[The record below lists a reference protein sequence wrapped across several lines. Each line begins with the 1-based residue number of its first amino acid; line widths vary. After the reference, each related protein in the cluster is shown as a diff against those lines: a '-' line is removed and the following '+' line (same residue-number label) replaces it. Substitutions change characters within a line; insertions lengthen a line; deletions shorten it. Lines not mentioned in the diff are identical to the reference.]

1 MNRSL
6 QTLIGAQFL
15 SAFGDNAILFTVIAL
30 TLQEGGR
37 ESWYIPALQSAF
49 ILAFIL
55 LTPWVGRL
63 ADRQPKPLVLLGANL
78 IKALGALAIAFGI
91 EPLLGYAVIG
101 IGAASYG
108 PAKYGIIPD
117 LSAQDQLVRANGWVE
132 GATIAAI
139 LTGTVGGARLADYSI
154 PAALA
159 MVIALYFTSGLATL
173 FLPRSPVKLL
183 EGKTSAWGELL
194 VSLKHL
200 VFDTK
205 TRLILIALSLF
216 WSIAAT
222 LRVVLVAW
230 APEVLHADSA
240 SAIANLTFFMAI
252 GIVIGAAIVPRLIP
266 LNRVRRTRFAAYLM
280 GLLFILMASVTQTL
294 NAEILLLGIGI
305 FGGMIVVPLN
315 ASVQEI
321 GHHSIGSGRAVAA
334 QNFFQNSAILLGM
347 GLYSWS
353 AAQGITAVKAIL
365 FLGGLVVLST
375 WILSRFLPKRQEPR
389 PASPSKV

>member
-1 MNRSL
+1 MNRGL
-6 QTLIGAQFL
+6 RTLIGAQFL

-30 TLQEGGR
+30 TLKEGGR
-37 ESWYIPALQSAF
+37 GNWYIPALQSAF
-49 ILAFIL
+49 IVAFIL

-63 ADRQPKPLVLLGANL
+63 ADRHPKPRVLLGANL
-78 IKALGALAIAFGI
+78 VKALGALAIAFGV
-91 EPLLGYAVIG
+91 EPLVGYAVIG

-117 LSAQDQLVRANGWVE
+117 LSSHDRLVRANGWVE

-139 LTGTVGGARLADYSI
+139 LTGTVGGARMADYSI
-154 PAALA
+154 SMALGL
-159 MVIALYFTSGLATL
+159 VIALYFTSGLATL
-173 FLPRSPVKLL
+173 FLPRGPVKLI
-183 EGKTSAWGELL
+183 EGETSAWGELL
-194 VSLKHL
+194 VSMKQLGS
-200 VFDTK
+200 TAK

-230 APEVLHADSA
+230 APEVLHAETA

-252 GIVIGAAIVPRLIP
+252 GIVIGAAVVPRLIP
-266 LNRVRRTRFAAYLM
+266 LNRIRRARFAAYLM
-280 GLLFILMASVTQTL
+280 GILFVLMGYVTETSY
-294 NAEILLLGIGI
+294 AEILLLGIGI

-321 GHHSIGSGRAVAA
+321 GHQSIGSGRAVAA

-347 GLYSWS
+347 GLYSAS
-353 AAQGITAVKAIL
+353 AAEGVSAVQTIL
-365 FLGGLVVLST
+365 FLGGLVLVST
-375 WILSRFLPKRQEPR
+375 FTLSRYLPKPQNPEPVT
-389 PASPSKV
+389 PPSV

>member
-1 MNRSL
+1 MNRGL
-6 QTLIGAQFL
+6 NTLIGAQFL
-15 SAFGDNAILFTVIAL
+15 SAFGDNAILFTVIAMSL
-30 TLQEGGR
+30 EQGGR
-37 ESWYIPALQSAF
+37 GNWYIPALQSAF
-49 ILAFIL
+49 IVAFIL

-63 ADRQPKPLVLLGANL
+63 ADRQPKPRVLLVANL
-78 IKALGALAIAFGI
+78 IKALGAFAIAFGL
-91 EPLLGYAVIG
+91 EPLVGYAIIG

-117 LSAQDQLVRANGWVE
+117 LSTQDQLVRANGWVE

-139 LTGTVGGARLADYSI
+139 LTGTVGGAQMADYSI
-154 PAALA
+154 PMALGV
-159 MVIALYFTSGLATL
+159 VIALFITSGIATF
-173 FLPRSPVKLL
+173 FLPQGPVKLL

-194 VSLKHL
+194 VSMKSLGSNQ
-200 VFDTK
+200 K

-230 APEVLHADSA
+230 APEVLHAETA

-266 LNRVRRTRFAAYLM
+266 LNHIRRARFAAYLM
-280 GLLFILMASVTQTL
+280 GSLFVLMGFVTETL
-294 NAEILLLGIGI
+294 HAEILLLGIGI

-334 QNFFQNSAILLGM
+334 QNFFQNSAILIGM
-347 GLYSWS
+347 ALYSAS
-353 AAQGITAVKAIL
+353 STQGLTAVQAIL
-365 FLGGLVVLST
+365 FLGVLVVFST
-375 WILSRFLPKRQEPR
+375 FILSRFLPKRKEPMQIT
-389 PASPSKV
+389 PPSV

>member
-1 MNRSL
+1 MNRGL
-6 QTLIGAQFL
+6 NTLIGAQFL

-30 TLQEGGR
+30 TLEQGGR
-37 ESWYIPALQSAF
+37 GNWYIPALQSAF
-49 ILAFIL
+49 IVAFIL

-63 ADRQPKPLVLLGANL
+63 ADRQPKPRVLLGANL
-78 IKALGALAIAFGI
+78 IKALGAFAIAFGV
-91 EPLLGYAVIG
+91 EPLVGYAVIG

-117 LSAQDQLVRANGWVE
+117 LSTQDQLVRANGWVE

-139 LTGTVGGARLADYSI
+139 LTGTVGGARLADHSI
-154 PAALA
+154 PMALGL
-159 MVIALYFTSGLATL
+159 VIALYFTSGIATL
-173 FLPRSPVKLL
+173 FLPRGPVKLL
-183 EGKTSAWGELL
+183 EGEDSAWGELL
-194 VSLKHL
+194 VSMKALGSHQ
-200 VFDTK
+200 K
-205 TRLILIALSLF
+205 TCLILIALSLF

-230 APEVLHADSA
+230 VPEVLHAETA

-266 LNRVRRTRFAAYLM
+266 LNRVRRARFAAYLM
-280 GLLFILMASVTQTL
+280 GILFILMGYVTQTL
-294 NAEILLLGIGI
+294 QAEVLLLGIGI

-347 GLYSWS
+347 GLYSVS
-353 AAQGITAVKAIL
+353 AAEGISAVQTIL
-365 FLGGLVVLST
+365 FLGGLVVVST
-375 WILSRFLPKRQEPR
+375 FILSRFLPKRKEPM
-389 PASPSKV
+389 PITPPPV

>member
-1 MNRSL
+1 MNRGL
-6 QTLIGAQFL
+6 HTLIGAQFL

-37 ESWYIPALQSAF
+37 GSWYIPALQSAF

-55 LTPWVGRL
+55 LMPWVGRL
-63 ADRQPKPLVLLGANL
+63 ADRRPKPRVLLGANL
-78 IKALGALAIAFGI
+78 VKALGALAIAFGI
-91 EPLLGYAVIG
+91 EPLVGYAVIG
-101 IGAASYG
+101 VGAASYG

-117 LSAQDQLVRANGWVE
+117 LSTEDQLVRANGWVE

-154 PAALA
+154 PWALGL
-159 MVIALYFTSGLATL
+159 VIVLYLTSGLATF
-173 FLPRSPVKLL
+173 FLPLGPVKLIKG
-183 EGKTSAWGELL
+183 ETSAWGELL

-200 VFDTK
+200 GADTRI
-205 TRLILIALSLF
+205 RLILIALSLF

-230 APEVLHADSA
+230 APEVLHAESA

-252 GIVIGAAIVPRLIP
+252 GIVIGAAIVPRFIP
-266 LNRVRRTRFAAYLM
+266 LNRVRRARFPAYLM
-280 GLLFILMASVTQTL
+280 GILFILMAFVTETL
-294 NAEILLLGIGI
+294 VAEILLLGIGI

-315 ASVQEI
+315 ASVQEN

-347 GLYSWS
+347 GIYSAS
-353 AAQGITAVKAIL
+353 AAQGATAIQAIFL
-365 FLGGLVVLST
+365 LGGLVVVST
-375 WILSRFLPKRQEPR
+375 FILSRFLPKPNKSTPTAPTQ
-389 PASPSKV
+389 V